1 MKFPYTPIALG
12 VLAALSHAVVSAGP
26 ADVLSP
32 VDVVA
37 DAMPPAANVLFPE
50 MGSPARESADLLRDL
65 VGVSGSRKGGH
76 GTDPSIRGLTE
87 TRLNILLDGAYVHG
101 GCPSRMDPPTSY
113 APLNTYE
120 QVTVIHGM
128 QSLEYGSGGPGGTI
142 LFERFT
148 DRFSAGEGVRGSV
161 EAGYRGNSDSRE
173 LGADIAAGNAGGFAR
188 FIGTIGSTGNYEDG
202 SGREVRTS
210 FDARSG
216 TLILGYT
223 PDDDQ
228 RFEVSVE
235 RQETEDILF
244 PGLGMDAPYADNTTA
259 RLKYV
264 SEAGIGSFSDLKV
277 EVYRSEVD
285 HLMDNYTLRTPLPGS
300 PQLTAPSTSDTTG
313 GRIVAGMGSGLGQW
327 KLGVDLQ
334 MNERDAERNTRAG
347 ALQSVIWPGAGI
359 QQVGAFAELTH
370 ELSKGNRVIGGVRYD
385 RVEASADQNLVNTD
399 PNAAVTTNDIPANLY
414 GKLYGATADDVTE
427 NNIGGLLRFE
437 HDLSNDAG
445 TVYAGISRTVRT
457 ADATERYIAAFSGM
471 APMVRVG
478 NPDIDP
484 EIHYQA
490 EVGAQL
496 TGERW
501 KASVSAF
508 VNKVDDYILRDR
520 NAARNQIYRNIDAT
534 LVGGEANYTRQ
545 WDRNWSSTF
554 GVAYVRADNDTDD
567 RPIAQTPPLEGS
579 VSLDYR
585 ASNMNAG
592 ARVRGA
598 AKQTRVDLDSS
609 SGVAGDGLDAQKT
622 PAWAVLDLYGT
633 YHVSD
638 TVSID
643 IGMDNVFD
651 RTYAQHMNLEDGDG
665 NSVQVNEPGR
675 TAWIKAGVY
684 F

>member
-1 MKFPYTPIALG
+1 MNFRYNPVAAGVLCALSQP
-12 VLAALSHAVVSAGP
+12 VLAA
-26 ADVLSP
+26 DVLDP
-32 VDVVA
+32 VEVTA
-37 DAMPPAANVLFPE
+37 SELKPAQTLVEPHEAAP
-50 MGSPARESADLLRDL
+50 MRESSDFLRDIT
-65 VGVSGSRKGGH
+65 GVSGSRKGGH

-142 LFERFT
+142 LFERLT
-148 DRFSAGEGVRGSV
+148 DRFSDGEGVRGSI
-161 EAGYRGNSDSRE
+161 EAGYSGNSNSRE
-173 LGADIAAGNAGGFAR
+173 LGADLAAGNADGFAR
-188 FIGTIGSTGNYEDG
+188 FIGTIGATDNYEDG
-202 SGREVRTS
+202 SGQEVRSS
-210 FDARSG
+210 FDERSG

-223 PDDDQ
+223 PDNDQ
-228 RFEVSVE
+228 RLEVSIE

-244 PGLGMDAPYADNTTA
+244 PGLGMDAPYANNTTA

-264 SEAGIGSFSDLKV
+264 TEAGIGAFSDLKV

-285 HLMDNYTLRTPLPGS
+285 HLMDNFTLRVQTAPMA
-300 PQLTAPSTSDTTG
+300 LTAPSTSDTTG
-313 GRIVAGMGSGLGQW
+313 GRIVAGLGSDIGQW
-327 KLGVDLQ
+327 KFGVDLQ
-334 MNERDAERNTRAG
+334 MNERDAERNTG
-347 ALQSVIWPGAGI
+347 TGVLQSVIWPGAEI
-359 QQVGAFAELTH
+359 QQMGVFAELTH
-370 ELSKGNRVIGGVRYD
+370 ELGGGNRMIGGMRYD

-399 PNAAVTTNDIPANLY
+399 PPAAGTPNDTPANLY
-414 GKLYGATADDVTE
+414 ANLYGATADDVTE

-437 HDLSNDAG
+437 HDLSSG
-445 TVYAGISRTVRT
+445 TGTLYAGVSRTVRT

-484 EIHYQA
+484 EVHHQA

-496 TGERW
+496 SGERW
-501 KASVSAF
+501 NASLSAY

-520 NAARNQIYRNIDAT
+520 NAARNQVYRNIDAT

-545 WDRNWSSTF
+545 WDQNWSSTF
-554 GVAYVRADNDTDD
+554 GLAYVHADNDTDD

-585 ASNMNAG
+585 ADDFHAG

-598 AKQTRVDLDSS
+598 AKQSRVDLDSS
-609 SGVAGDGLDAQKT
+609 SGVPGDGLDAQKT
-622 PAWAVLDLYGT
+622 PSWAVLDLYGT

-638 TVSID
+638 AVSID
-643 IGMDNVFD
+643 VGMDNVFD

-665 NSVQVNEPGR
+665 NTVQVNEPGR
-675 TAWIKAGVY
+675 TAWIKASVY

>member
-1 MKFPYTPIALG
+1 MNFRYTPVAAG
-12 VLAALSHAVVSAGP
+12 VLCALSQSVWAV
-26 ADVLSP
+26 DVLAP
-32 VDVVA
+32 IEVTA
-37 DAMPPAANVLFPE
+37 EEL
-50 MGSPARESADLLRDL
+50 SPAQTLIEPDDAAPLRESSDFLRDIT
-65 VGVSGSRKGGH
+65 GVSGSRKGGH

-142 LFERFT
+142 LFERVT
-148 DRFSAGEGVRGSV
+148 DRFSDDEGVRGSV
-161 EAGYRGNSDSRE
+161 EAGYSGNSNSRE
-173 LGADIAAGNAGGFAR
+173 FGADLAAGNADGFAR
-188 FIGTIGSTGNYEDG
+188 FIGTIGATDNYDDG
-202 SGREVRTS
+202 SGREVRSS
-210 FDARSG
+210 FDERSG

-228 RFEVSVE
+228 RFEVSIE

-244 PGLGMDAPYADNTTA
+244 PGLGMDAPYANNTTA

-264 SEAGIGSFSDLKV
+264 TEAGIASFSDLKV

-285 HLMDNYTLRTPLPGS
+285 HLMDNYTLRVQTAPMA
-300 PQLTAPSTSDTTG
+300 LTAPSTSDTTG
-313 GRIVAGMGSGLGQW
+313 GRVIAGLGSDLGQW
-327 KLGVDLQ
+327 KFGVDLQ
-334 MNERDAERNTRAG
+334 MNERDAERNTSAG
-347 ALQSVIWPGAGI
+347 VLQSVIWPGAEI
-359 QQVGAFAELTH
+359 QQIGAFAELTH
-370 ELSKGNRVIGGVRYD
+370 ELGRGNRVIGGLRYD

-399 PNAAVTTNDIPANLY
+399 PDAAGTSNDTPANLY
-414 GKLYGATADDVTE
+414 ANLYGATADDVTE

-437 HDLSNDAG
+437 HELTNGAG
-445 TVYAGISRTVRT
+445 TVYAGISRSVRT

-484 EIHYQA
+484 EVHHQA
-490 EVGAQL
+490 EVGVQL
-496 TGERW
+496 SGERW
-501 KASVSAF
+501 NASVSAYL
-508 VNKVDDYILRDR
+508 NKVDDYILRDR

-545 WDRNWSSTF
+545 WDQNWSSTF
-554 GVAYVRADNDTDD
+554 GLAYVHADNDTDD
-567 RPIAQTPPLEGS
+567 RPIAQTPPMEGS

-585 ASNMNAG
+585 AGDLSAG

-598 AKQTRVDLDSS
+598 AKQSRVDLDSS
-609 SGVAGDGLDAQKT
+609 SGVPGDGLDAQKT

-633 YHVSD
+633 YRVSNA
-638 TVSID
+638 VSID
-643 IGMDNVFD
+643 VGMDNVFD

-665 NSVQVNEPGR
+665 SAVQVNEPGR
-675 TAWIKAGVY
+675 TAWIKASIY